1 MSKRCFICR
10 HKMDDN
16 GCTNSTCPRYGG
28 TVTSSTTTTDTSTTT
43 TSETT
48 STSTGAQTPIF
59 YAIYEHLNTIY
70 FFTVFECK

>member
-10 HKMDDN
+10 YKMDDN
-16 GCTNSTCPRYGG
+16 GCTNSTCSRYGG

-48 STSTGAQTPIF
+48 STSTGA
-59 YAIYEHLNTIY
+59 
-70 FFTVFECK
+70 